1 MQIAPTQNARE
12 YIHALLILPCGIE
25 WARANLSRMCQIYEL
40 PSPAQVFSA
49 RARDRVASLCASA
62 VTSVFS
68 LSRCFSPSLVL
79 SPEGATMA
87 LATTSAPAFVRLSSR
102 GWSRAAILS
111 LSFSLSELFLNFTLQ
126 LPAPRRCLS
135 FSFLPARLF
144 PLFS

>member
-1 MQIAPTQNARE
+1 MPCL
-12 YIHALLILPCGIE
+12 YSLVALNG
-25 WARANLSRMCQIYEL
+25 RAQTYRGCVKFMNFRRPLKCF
-40 PSPAQVFSA
+40 P

-111 LSFSLSELFLNFTLQ
+111 LSFSLSLSFFSISRCNFLPRGVVFLSPSFLRGCSLFS
-126 LPAPRRCLS
+126 LS
-135 FSFLPARLF
+135 FSVSA
-144 PLFS
+144 